1 MIDPYGHAASLRS
14 ESVSKN
20 PSSTKDIDVRLQV
33 KACLHELNEIAET
46 LGDQGQKYKD
56 CLRVKLYRTLPSVSI
71 YSTKGLTL
79 VGTFLHAKKAI
90 EGPQFAISTSASFVE
105 DAYTKEF
112 DLIWQSPTSLR
123 YLLCNQ
129 DGDKDVH
136 HQLDITR
143 GNDPFNDI

>member
-1 MIDPYGHAASLRS
+1 MKGVSIKILMIDPYGHAASLRS

-79 VGTFLHAKKAI
+79 VGTMRRKRLRVRNLPYQPRHLLWKM
-90 EGPQFAISTSASFVE
+90 
-105 DAYTKEF
+105 
-112 DLIWQSPTSLR
+112 LILKNLT
-123 YLLCNQ
+123 
-129 DGDKDVH
+129 
-136 HQLDITR
+136 
-143 GNDPFNDI
+143 